1 MRSVITFGRRFVC
14 GATAVG
20 LLAGCGAL
28 PEEQDF
34 GDEIGVVEP
43 SSSALTLSQRIAGC
57 QSDPRVVAGIVSLD
71 ICVGADLFFREN
83 FNGNGRSCATCHRV
97 ENNYTI
103 DPAFIATLPAN
114 DLLFVAEFTPA
125 LANLERPQQ
134 MRARSL
140 ILENADGFAPDPN
153 VRFVLRSTPH
163 NLSMGTSVSRN
174 AAADP
179 TSPPQDR
186 TGWSGDGAPNN
197 GQLRDF
203 QTGAII
209 QHYPRRLNRVAGT
222 DFRLADAGE
231 LDRIDLFMRQL
242 ARTNEMNI
250 NAITMSDAGA
260 EAGRAAFIGVG
271 RCNGCHGNA
280 GANAS
285 FGGGGN
291 RNFDTGVES
300 ARNAALASFP
310 RDGGFL
316 GTPAN
321 ADGSFGNRTFNTPP
335 LVEAAD
341 TGPFFHTD
349 TTVSG
354 ASAHNTSSAN
364 TIEQAVAFYDSP
376 AFNNSPAA
384 AAGQVNLDATQI
396 NNIGRFLRAVNAV
409 FNIQMAF
416 KRVEGARIMG
426 NVFGNNNLTMQRQLL
441 TLARE
446 ELDDAIRVLQ
456 GAQGGSLNATQLTRV
471 SEARTF
477 LNNGIATTSLGVR
490 QQAAGDALNR
500 LDLADTGISAN
511 IVFTM
516 GQGTLMF

>member
-1 MRSVITFGRRFVC
+1 
-14 GATAVG
+14 
-20 LLAGCGAL
+20 
-28 PEEQDF
+28 
-34 GDEIGVVEP
+34 
-43 SSSALTLSQRIAGC
+43 
-57 QSDPRVVAGIVSLD
+57 
-71 ICVGADLFFREN
+71 
-83 FNGNGRSCATCHRV
+83 
-97 ENNYTI
+97 
-103 DPAFIATLPAN
+103 
-114 DLLFVAEFTPA
+114 
-125 LANLERPQQ
+125 
-134 MRARSL
+134 
-140 ILENADGFAPDPN
+140 
-153 VRFVLRSTPH
+153 
-163 NLSMGTSVSRN
+163 MGTSVARN

-209 QHYPRRLNRVAGT
+209 QHYPKRLNRVAGT
-222 DFRLADAGE
+222 DFRLAVAGE

-260 EAGRAAFIGVG
+260 EAGRTAFIGVG

-280 GANAS
+280 GANAT

-291 RNFDTGVES
+291 RNFNTGVEA
-300 ARNAALASFP
+300 ARNAALAGFP

-321 ADGSFGNRTFNTPP
+321 ADGSFGNGTFNTPP

-354 ASAHNTSSAN
+354 ASAHNTGSAN
-364 TIEQAVAFYDSP
+364 TIEQAIAFYDTP
-376 AFNNSPAA
+376 AFNTAPAA
-384 AAGQVNLDATQI
+384 AAGQINLDATQI

-416 KRVEGARIMG
+416 KRVEGARILG
-426 NVFGNNNLTMQRQLL
+426 NVFGNNHIAMQRQLL

-446 ELDDAIRVLQ
+446 ELDDAIRALQ
-456 GAQGGSLNATQLTRV
+456 GAQGGSLNATQLARLQ
-471 SEARTF
+471 EARTF
-477 LNNGIATTSLGVR
+477 INNGIATASLGVR

-511 IVFTM
+511 INFTM

>member
-1 MRSVITFGRRFVC
+1 MPKASISAQVSFVGAIGISLLAAC
-14 GATAVG
+14 GAPAEEFGEDGAPAVIES
-20 LLAGCGAL
+20 A
-28 PEEQDF
+28 
-34 GDEIGVVEP
+34 
-43 SSSALTLSQRIAGC
+43 SSSLTLQQRITGC
-57 QSDPRVVAGIVSLD
+57 QSDPRVLAGIVSLD
-71 ICVGADLFFREN
+71 ICVGADLFFREA
-83 FNGNGRSCATCHRV
+83 FDGNGRSCATCHRV
-97 ENNYTI
+97 DNNYTI
-103 DPAFIATLPAN
+103 DAPFIATLPAN
-114 DLLFVAEFTPA
+114 DPLFVAEFNPT

-134 MRARSL
+134 MRARGL
-140 ILENADGFAPDPN
+140 ILENPDGFAPDPN

-163 NLSMGTSVSRN
+163 NLSMGVSVTRN
-174 AAADP
+174 ATADP

-209 QHYPRRLNRVAGT
+209 QHYPKRLNRVAGT
-222 DFRLADAGE
+222 DFRLAVAGE

-250 NAITMSDAGA
+250 NTAIIADAGA

-271 RCNGCHGNA
+271 RCNGCHANA
-280 GANAS
+280 GANAA

-291 RNFDTGVES
+291 RNFDTGVEA
-300 ARNAALASFP
+300 ARSAALASFP

-321 ADGSFGNRTFNTPP
+321 ADGSFGNKTFNTPP

-341 TGPFFHTD
+341 TGPFFHTE
-349 TTVSG
+349 TAVTG
-354 ASAHNTSSAN
+354 ASAHNTSAAN
-364 TIEQAVAFYDSP
+364 TIEQAIAFYDTP

-384 AAGQVNLDATQI
+384 AAGQINLDATQI

-409 FNIQMAF
+409 FNIQMAIR
-416 KRVEGARIMG
+416 RVQGARTLV
-426 NVFGNNNLTMQRQLL
+426 NTFGNNNLAMQRQMF

-446 ELDDAIRVLQ
+446 ELDDAQRMLQ
-456 GAQGGSLNATQLTRV
+456 GAQGGTLCSSAQTRLTQ
-471 SEARTF
+471 ARGF
-477 LNNGIATTSLGVR
+477 LNTAITAGTVSAR
-490 QQAAGDALNR
+490 QTAGGEAFNR
-500 LDLADTGISAN
+500 LDIADSNIAAN
-511 IVFTM
+511 INFSM